1 MVGLLILFIVLVLIG
16 WILIAPLELYINST
30 KNQYQLQWKGIA
42 RIEWLPAPDDIL
54 IRLRIFFW
62 ERVYHPLTMAT
73 KRKIKTEDKSKSI
86 KQKKGWSLKKWKRKI
101 INILNSFHVEKLRVD
116 LDTGDYVYNSYLYP
130 IFWILN
136 KGDTQLN
143 INYTGES
150 EILVVIKNRLY
161 RILKALLF

>member
-1 MVGLLILFIVLVLIG
+1 MVGLLILFIVLILVA
-16 WILIAPLELYINST
+16 WILIAPLELHINST
-30 KNQYQLQWKGIA
+30 KNQYQLRWGRVA

-54 IRLRIFFW
+54 IRLKILFR
-62 ERVYHPLTMAT
+62 EKVYHPLTRAP
-73 KRKIKTEDKSKSI
+73 KKKIKTEDKSKST

-101 INILNSFHVEKLRVD
+101 INLLNSFQVEKFRVN

-130 IFWILN
+130 IFWMMN

-143 INYTGES
+143 INYSGES